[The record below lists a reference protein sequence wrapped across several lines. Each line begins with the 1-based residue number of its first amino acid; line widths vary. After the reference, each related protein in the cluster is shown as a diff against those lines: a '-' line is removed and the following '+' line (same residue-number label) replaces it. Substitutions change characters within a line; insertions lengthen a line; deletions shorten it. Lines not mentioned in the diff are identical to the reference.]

1 MYVGA
6 VVADEILGM
15 SSVAVVKSEV
25 TLVGELESEIML
37 IGLRSAAAIRYAV
50 ARGLDVALGADV

>member
-1 MYVGA
+1 
-6 VVADEILGM
+6 M

-37 IGLRSAAAIRYAV
+37 IGLRRAAAIRYAV
-50 ARGLDVALGADV
+50 ARDLDVALGADV